1 MVLVTGASYNFVLNE
16 VEEKN
21 HKRKCYTVLTTEL
34 SICNIYFENK
44 VYLIT
49 FFCLNKLQC

>member
-1 MVLVTGASYNFVLNE
+1 MVLVTGASYNFVLSE

-21 HKRKCYTVLTTEL
+21 HKKKCYTVLTTEL
-34 SICNIYFENK
+34 LIYNIYFENK